1 MVNKVVYFIVA
12 GIFPII
18 AFAKMGAVFDSE
30 GTGSSGNGPIEW
42 ILLVVIIF
50 ASYGML
56 LSRYDEWKTRKKN
69 KEKIKLEPL
78 GFAEILFYL
87 FLGLF
92 LAIPLFFIGK
102 MLFGVELVKEFWLV
116 FYITPIAILIFLDRN

>member
-69 KEKIKLEPL
+69 KEKINLEPI
-78 GFAEILFYL
+78 GVEIVAYL
-87 FLGLF
+87 FIGLF
-92 LAIPLFFIGK
+92 MAIPLFFIGK
-102 MLFGVELVKEFWLV
+102 MLFGIELVKEFWLLI
-116 FYITPIAILIFLDRN
+116 YITPVAILIFLERN